1 MSFITVNYLVP
12 KSYADLEEVTVTI
25 HPPGVMPY
33 LDQFKA
39 TTKLIPRA
47 KHLEI
52 GVEALIT
59 NVTEGFASLD
69 LRDRQCQ
76 LNMVENRPYSEIN
89 CRMDKNI
96 DQSIKECQCVPWF
109 YKSTGDVQ
117 EAICTANQ
125 MICFDEMMYNL
136 SINTR
141 PEECP
146 KACVYSGHDLTY
158 QELSPEKG
166 VIYSKMRTG
175 RGQAWEDFLSESNK
189 GMPVYDG
196 VTIQTPHG
204 RQLINQIGLVEVN
217 FDHQL
222 ATVIMKDAKMT
233 FEDKV
238 GSIGGTFGVFLGL
251 SIVGILDFLILI
263 CTCIKEKFF

>member
-1 MSFITVNYLVP
+1 MKY
-12 KSYADLEEVTVTI
+12 
-25 HPPGVMPY
+25 
-33 LDQFKA
+33 
-39 TTKLIPRA
+39 LIPRA

-69 LRDRQCQ
+69 LKDRQCQ
-76 LNMVENRPYSEIN
+76 LNMVENR
-89 CRMDKNI
+89 RMDKNI
-96 DQSIKECQCVPWF
+96 DQSIKECQPWF
-109 YKSTGDVQ
+109 YKSTVDVQ

-175 RGQAWEDFLSESNK
+175 RGQAWEDFLS
-189 GMPVYDG
+189 
-196 VTIQTPHG
+196 
-204 RQLINQIGLVEVN
+204 
-217 FDHQL
+217 F
-222 ATVIMKDAKMT
+222 
-233 FEDKV
+233 
-238 GSIGGTFGVFLGL
+238 
-251 SIVGILDFLILI
+251 
-263 CTCIKEKFF
+263 